1 MKAKITAFFR
11 YQRVIGVVG
20 LPVGERF
27 NVGPLFLV
35 LRQVNYPQEGS
46 QHQCLSGYRKKAVI
60 LHKGSCANEKR
71 LFSVKE
77 PPGGVDS
84 SKRLLF

>member
-1 MKAKITAFFR
+1 M
-11 YQRVIGVVG
+11 GVVG
-20 LPVGERF
+20 LPVGECLK
-27 NVGPLFLV
+27 VGPLFFV

-46 QHQCLSGYRKKAVI
+46 QHQCLFGYRKKTVI

-84 SKRLLF
+84 SKRLHF